1 MFYPLTHKDAQHRE
15 FENTNFRH
23 NQQTQYTTGVIHVLW
38 ENEVKEMKTKL
49 SGEP

>member
-1 MFYPLTHKDAQHRE
+1 MHNIESLKIQISDTTNKH
-15 FENTNFRH
+15 NTP
-23 NQQTQYTTGVIHVLW
+23 QVIHVLW